1 LPAPARRID
10 IRGADAAVGAGLLE
24 VYRAIAQYLLALKD
38 AQVVDGKVIAD
49 NINPDAPA
57 VTVVNGLV
65 QPERFSSR
73 KSCRK
78 HCGIFNARTKNKVQ
92 SLRTQ
97 VLTLLLDANAQRR
110 TWRTTLEHSAGGSC
124 FCRAAPTAQRHDPQC
139 VALLAQEAGAEARPV
154 GFECFHG
161 CRCVTGV
168 ERMRGAC
175 DQRELI
181 FEQGFF
187 SCRARRRSFTIA
199 RLPNVEFCR
208 QRRRFALRSCR
219 RRSVSLFTNVC
230 RSAGR
235 SRRRM
240 N

>member
-10 IRGADAAVGAGLLE
+10 IRGTDAAVGAGLLE
-24 VYRAIAQYLLALKD
+24 VYRAIAQYLLALED

-49 NINPDAPA
+49 NINPDAPTA
-57 VTVVNGLV
+57 AVNGLV
-65 QPERFSSR
+65 QPERFFEPQELPQALR
-73 KSCRK
+73 HLQCTYEEQ
-78 HCGIFNARTKNKVQ
+78 GQ
-92 SLRTQ
+92 SLPAQ

-110 TWRTTLEHSAGGSC
+110 TWRTTLERSAGGSC

-154 GFECFHG
+154 GFEGFHG
-161 CRCVTGV
+161 RGCVTGV
-168 ERMRGAC
+168 ERMRGGC
-175 DQRELI
+175 HQRELI

-187 SCRARRRSFTIA
+187 SCRARRRSLSIA
-199 RLPNVEFCR
+199 RRPNVEFCR
-208 QRRRFALRSCR
+208 QRRRFALRSYR
-219 RRSVSLFTNVC
+219 RRIVSLPTNVR
-230 RSAGR
+230 RSAAR